1 MVEIISNYMS
11 LLRTSDFPD
20 WVFSEL
26 EATAEARFRFAQK
39 KSSGDYV
46 SSLAERL
53 ALPWSMERIIS
64 GKTRLWKWDE
74 PAVREM
80 LERDFAPEAV
90 VLTLLTKDFSE
101 IGLDDAWLE
110 EPWYKTKY
118 KVFPLDKELL
128 EKVGNHLEWTDFEC
142 SHPTGSSPQSIHR
155 AILADS

>member
-1 MVEIISNYMS
+1 MS

-20 WVFSEL
+20 WVFGEL
-26 EATAEARFRFAQK
+26 EASAEARFRFSQK
-39 KSSGDYV
+39 KSPGDYV

-53 ALPWSMERIIS
+53 TLPWSKDRIIS
-64 GKTRLWKWDE
+64 GNTRLWKWDE

-101 IGLDDAWLE
+101 IDLDGAWLE

-118 KVFPLDKELL
+118 KVFPLDGGLM
-128 EKVGNHLEWTDFEC
+128 EKVGNHLEWTDLEC
-142 SHPTGSSPQSIHR
+142 SHPTGSSPQSIYR
-155 AILADS
+155 AIPANS

>member
-1 MVEIISNYMS
+1 MS

-20 WVFSEL
+20 WVFAEL
-26 EATAEARFRFAQK
+26 EAISEARFRFAQK
-39 KSSGDYV
+39 RSAGDYV
-46 SSLAERL
+46 STLAERL
-53 ALPWSMERIIS
+53 ALPWSKDRIIS

-80 LERDFAPEAV
+80 LERDLAPEAV
-90 VLTLLTKDFSE
+90 VLTLSTKDFSE
-101 IGLDDAWLE
+101 IGLDGAWLE

-118 KVFPLDKELL
+118 KVFPLDEGLL
-128 EKVGNHLEWTDFEC
+128 EKVGNHLEWTDLEC

>member
-1 MVEIISNYMS
+1 MS
-11 LLRTSDFPD
+11 LLRTSEFSS
-20 WVFSEL
+20 WVFTEL

-39 KSSGDYV
+39 RNAGDYV

-53 ALPWSMERIIS
+53 ALPWSKDRIIS

-90 VLTLLTKDFSE
+90 GLTLLTKDFSE
-101 IGLDDAWLE
+101 IGLDGVWLE

-118 KVFPLDKELL
+118 QVLPLDGELL
-128 EKVGNHLEWTDFEC
+128 EKVGNYLRWTDSEC
-142 SHPTGSSPQSIHR
+142 SCSTGSSPQSIYR

>member
-1 MVEIISNYMS
+1 MS

-20 WVFSEL
+20 WVFGEL
-26 EATAEARFRFAQK
+26 EAIAEARFRFTQK
-39 KSSGDYV
+39 KSPGDYV

-53 ALPWSMERIIS
+53 ALPWSKDRIIS
-64 GKTRLWKWDE
+64 GSTRLWKWDE

-101 IGLDDAWLE
+101 IGLDGAWLE

-118 KVFPLDKELL
+118 KVFPLDEGLM
-128 EKVGNHLEWTDFEC
+128 EKVGNNLEWTDLEC
-142 SHPTGSSPQSIHR
+142 SYPTGSSPQSIHR
-155 AILADS
+155 VILADS